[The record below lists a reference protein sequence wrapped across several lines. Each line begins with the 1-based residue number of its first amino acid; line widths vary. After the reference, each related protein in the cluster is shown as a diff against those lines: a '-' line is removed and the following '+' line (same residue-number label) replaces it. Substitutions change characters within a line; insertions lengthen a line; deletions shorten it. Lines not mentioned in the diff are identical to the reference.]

1 MSGNINY
8 WYWPISNGRSNIYSF
23 FVHSRTKS
31 KSGLA
36 FLAMAEIEFKAIL
49 SNFYDSGVYW
59 GYVNVPLEL
68 AEKVR
73 GKERRVVCS
82 LSESI
87 EFHCALMHNGKGG
100 FFINIK
106 KEFQK
111 KLAVSDG
118 DELTIKLRE
127 DASKYG
133 FPVSEAFLEL
143 LYQDPDGDAVFH
155 SLTKGKQRSLI
166 HLVNK
171 VKSEQLQLEKAHV
184 ILDYLK
190 SVNGKLDYKEL
201 NMAFKNNRF
210 RK

>member
-1 MSGNINY
+1 
-8 WYWPISNGRSNIYSF
+8 
-23 FVHSRTKS
+23 
-31 KSGLA
+31 
-36 FLAMAEIEFKAIL
+36 MAEVEFKAIL

-59 GYVNVPLEL
+59 GYVTVPNEL
-68 AEKVR
+68 AEKVK

-82 LSESI
+82 LSDAI

-111 KLAVSDG
+111 KLGVLDG
-118 DELTIKLRE
+118 DILSIKLRE
-127 DASKYG
+127 DESKYG
-133 FPVSEAFLEL
+133 FPVSDAFLEL
-143 LYQDPDGDAVFH
+143 LYQDPEGDAVFH
-155 SLTKGKQRSLI
+155 GLTKGKQRSLI
-166 HLVNK
+166 HLINK
-171 VKSEQLQLEKAHV
+171 VKSEQLQLEKAHI

-201 NMAFKNNRF
+201 NLAFKNNRF